1 MAKQNKS
8 KAPFVTAVILL
19 ILAIVIPV
27 ILLIVSTLLNRGA
40 NDELNKSLYPLKY
53 EKLVEKAAKEYGVD
67 ICLVYGIIRT
77 ESGFEP
83 EALSQAGAIGLMQ
96 IMPDTFTWLQNY
108 RTDFMPEEIF
118 DSSELYKPEVNI
130 DYGVFLLSYLLE
142 HYEGNVPLVICS
154 YNAGYGNVDEWLADG
169 TLNADDVAAEDVP
182 FPETSNYL
190 TKVTT
195 AMNMYRELYFAEN
208 TDSDISKSG
217 NDTDTYASNSR
228 ISDTLSHEEQ
238 ENGIDDYGQGGYIS
252 DDYYNDYNYDY
263 QDNYYDNYQ

>member
-8 KAPFVTAVILL
+8 KAPFITAVILL

-27 ILLIVSTLLNRGA
+27 ILLIVSTVLNRGA

-53 EKLVEKAAKEYGVD
+53 ENLVEKAAKEYGVD

-77 ESGFEP
+77 ESGFDP

-118 DSSELYKPEVNI
+118 DSNELYKPEINI

-154 YNAGYGNVDEWLADG
+154 YNAGYGNVDSWLADG
-169 TLNADDVAAEDVP
+169 TLNANAVDAEDVP

-208 TDSDISKSG
+208 TDSDISETG
-217 NDTDTYASNSR
+217 DDTDTYLSDSG
-228 ISDTLSHEEQ
+228 ISSTLSYEDQ
-238 ENGIDDYGQGGYIS
+238 ENNIIDYGQDEYS
-252 DDYYNDYNYDY
+252 AEDYYNDYDYDY
-263 QDNYYDNYQ
+263 YQ